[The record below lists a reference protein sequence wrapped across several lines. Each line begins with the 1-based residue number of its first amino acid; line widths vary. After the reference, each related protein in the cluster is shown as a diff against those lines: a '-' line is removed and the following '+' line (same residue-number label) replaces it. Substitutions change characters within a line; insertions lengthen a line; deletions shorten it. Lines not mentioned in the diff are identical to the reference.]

1 MHVVDHAHFHFLAR
15 ELERF
20 LVDVDIFLRDFHLA
34 GGSLQIEVGAA
45 DVALDLAFQVFV
57 LGAAL
62 AERGVG
68 LLNVALGAAAL
79 PDWNFQAG
87 RGRVRRLQLAGV
99 DADAAVVGGDSE
111 RGVTLGAGSGV
122 GAFGGAHLCV
132 GGFQIGALLKRL
144 RERVFDVSGAAGA
157 KGTSSVRSY

>member
-1 MHVVDHAHFHFLAR
+1 M
-15 ELERF
+15 
-20 LVDVDIFLRDFHLA
+20 RDFHLA
-34 GGSLQIEVGAA
+34 GGGLQIEIGAA

-62 AERGVG
+62 GQRGVG

-87 RGRVRRLQLAGV
+87 RGGVRGLQLAGV
-99 DADAAVVGGDSE
+99 DADAAVVGGDPE

-122 GAFGGAHLCV
+122 GAFGGAHLSV
-132 GGFQIGALLKRL
+132 GGFQIGALLIRL
-144 RERVFDVSGAAGA
+144 RERFFD
-157 KGTSSVRSY
+157 TSAERRARRELRP